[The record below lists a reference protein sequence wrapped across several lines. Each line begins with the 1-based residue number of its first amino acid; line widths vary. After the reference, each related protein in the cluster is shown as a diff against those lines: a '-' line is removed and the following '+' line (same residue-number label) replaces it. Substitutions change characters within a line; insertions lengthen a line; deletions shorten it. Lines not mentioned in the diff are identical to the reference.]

1 MQILIISGFL
11 GAGKTSLLTP
21 FVKWLSASGKRVAIV
36 ENEIGEKGVDDL
48 YLKEKGFYVK
58 EIYHGCI
65 CCSLRTNLI
74 NCLLELEK
82 EYKPEVV
89 VMEPTGIA
97 DPQLLLSSLSGYPGN
112 LDAKV
117 MVSVVDAE
125 RFDEI
130 ENLQTAIA
138 LDGIKSADLIA
149 LNKVDLIAPE
159 NLEELKN
166 RIQTINPAPTI
177 QSVSAYDEQLQEK
190 LFTLI
195 ESKLSEAQT
204 EETEARLVIEKRGIL
219 PTVCSKSF
227 AFSKDEIC
235 LSELETKKYFEDRVY
250 TIALLLSEA
259 GADLIGNLKLI
270 IKSDKDGYLLI
281 STTSFSRFP
290 EVTGSLPA
298 GYSRLHFN
306 INAMIYGIDKER
318 LSSIITRVFPHSSRS
333 PKID

>member
-11 GAGKTSLLTP
+11 GSGKTSILTP
-21 FVKWLSASGKRVAIV
+21 FVRRLHALGKRVAII
-36 ENEIGEKGVDDL
+36 ENEIGEKGVDDV

-82 EYKPEVV
+82 EYKPEIV
-89 VMEPTGIA
+89 VMEPTGVA
-97 DPQLLLSSLSGYPGN
+97 DPPLLLSSLSEYPGN

-125 RFDEI
+125 RFEDI
-130 ENLQTAIA
+130 LDLKTAIA

-149 LNKVDLIAPE
+149 LNKIDLISSEQLEKLYARIRAVAPE
-159 NLEELKN
+159 S
-166 RIQTINPAPTI
+166 TI
-177 QSVSAYDEQLQEK
+177 QSVSVHDEKLQED
-190 LFTLI
+190 LSTLI
-195 ESKLSEAQT
+195 ESKLSHAQT
-204 EETEARLVIEKRGIL
+204 EENEARLVIEKRGVL
-219 PTVCSKSF
+219 PSVCSKSF
-227 AFSKDEIC
+227 AFSKEEIC

-250 TIALLLSEA
+250 KIALLLGEA
-259 GADLIGNLKLI
+259 GAELIGNVKLI

-290 EVTGSLPA
+290 EVTGKLPA
-298 GYSRLHFN
+298 GYSTLHFN
-306 INAMIYGIDKER
+306 VNAMVYGIGEE
-318 LSSIITRVFPHSSRS
+318 LVGSIINEVFPHE
-333 PKID
+333 

>member
-11 GAGKTSLLTP
+11 GSGKTSILMP
-21 FVKWLSASGKRVAIV
+21 FVRRLNALGKRVAIV
-36 ENEIGEKGVDDL
+36 ENEIGEKGVDDV

-89 VMEPTGIA
+89 VMEPTGVA
-97 DPQLLLSSLSGYPGN
+97 DPQLLLSSLSEYPGN

-125 RFDEI
+125 RFEDI
-130 ENLQTAIA
+130 IDLKTAIA

-149 LNKVDLIAPE
+149 LNKVDLISPE
-159 NLEELKN
+159 HLEKLHS
-166 RIQTINPAPTI
+166 RIQGINPETTI
-177 QSVSAYDEQLQEK
+177 KNVSAYDEKLHED

-195 ESKLSEAQT
+195 ESKLSKAQT
-204 EETEARLVIEKRGIL
+204 EETEARLVIEKKGIL
-219 PTVCSKSF
+219 PSVCSKSF
-227 AFSKDEIC
+227 EFSKEEIC
-235 LSELETKKYFEDRVY
+235 LSEFETKKYFEDKVY
-250 TIALLLSEA
+250 KTALLLAEA
-259 GADLIGNLKLI
+259 GAELIGNVKLI

-290 EVTGSLPA
+290 EVAGTLPA
-298 GYSRLHFN
+298 GYSKVHFN
-306 INAMIYGIDKER
+306 MNAMVYGIDEE
-318 LSSIITRVFPHSSRS
+318 LLATIINQVFPH
-333 PKID
+333 K